1 MRILVSGAR
10 GFVGSALAA
19 RMVAAGHDVWNGVRR
34 VRGSRDVLLDYT
46 QPFDKQAWR
55 TRLEQFDA
63 VVNAVGILVESGR
76 QSFETLHH
84 AGPVRLFEAA
94 AAAGVRRVLQVSA
107 LGAATGDTPYFRTK
121 LAADRRLM
129 ELPLAWQILRPSL
142 IYGPFGDSAKM
153 FRLLARLP
161 LVPLPAGGH
170 QAVQP
175 VHIDDLCEAALRL
188 IDPAMQP
195 QQCIDAVGAKAL
207 EYRAMLAAYRQS
219 MGYAPALALPIPGA
233 LIALAA
239 QTLGRLPGVI
249 LTPDNWKMLQAGSTA
264 DPAPFAALLGREPL
278 PIDQFIGRR

>member
-19 RMVAAGHDVWNGVRR
+19 RLAAAGHDVWNGVRR
-34 VRGSRDVLLDYT
+34 VRGERDVLLDYT
-46 QPFDKQAWR
+46 RPFDKQEWR
-55 TRLEQFDA
+55 TRLEQFDG

-76 QSFETLHH
+76 QSFESLHH
-84 AGPVRLFEAA
+84 EGPVRLFEAA

-142 IYGPFGDSAKM
+142 IYGPSGDSAKM
-153 FRLLARLP
+153 FRLLASLP

-170 QAVQP
+170 QPVQP
-175 VHIDDLCEAALRL
+175 VHIDDLCDAALKL
-188 IDPAMQP
+188 MDPATRP
-195 QQCIDAVGAKAL
+195 QQCIDAVGAKPL
-207 EYRAMLAAYRQS
+207 EYRGMLAAYRHS
-219 MGYAPALALPIPGA
+219 MGHAAAVPLHVPGA

-264 DPAPFAALLGREPL
+264 DPAPFAALLGRDPL
-278 PIDQFIGRR
+278 PIEQFVTRR

>member
-10 GFVGSALAA
+10 GFVGSALSTRLA
-19 RMVAAGHDVWNGVRR
+19 AAGHDVWHGVRR
-34 VRGSRDVLLDYT
+34 ARGPRDVALDYT

-76 QSFETLHH
+76 QGFEQLHQL
-84 AGPVRLFEAA
+84 GPVALFEAA

-121 LAADRRLM
+121 LAADQRLM

-142 IYGPFGDSAKM
+142 VFGPSGDSAKM
-153 FRLLARLP
+153 FRLLASLP
-161 LVPLPAGGH
+161 VVPLPAGGH
-170 QAVQP
+170 QLVQP
-175 VHIDDLCEAALRL
+175 VHIDDLCEGALKL
-188 IDPAMQP
+188 LDPAMQP
-195 QQCIDAVGAKAL
+195 QQCIDAVGAQAL
-207 EYRAMLAAYRQS
+207 EYREMLATYRRS
-219 MGYAPALALPIPGA
+219 LGHAPALPVAIPGA
-233 LIALAA
+233 LVAFAA

-249 LTPDNWKMLQAGSTA
+249 LTPDNWRMLQAGSTA
-264 DPAPFAALLGREPL
+264 DPAPFTALLGRAPL